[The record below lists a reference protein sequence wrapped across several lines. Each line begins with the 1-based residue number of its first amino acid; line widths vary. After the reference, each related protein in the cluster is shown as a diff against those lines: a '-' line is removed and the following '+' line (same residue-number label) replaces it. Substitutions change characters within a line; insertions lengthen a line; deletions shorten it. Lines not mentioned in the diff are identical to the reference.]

1 MERISIRNKYK
12 NRKNNIKS
20 DEINNNLTNEDKKI
34 ENSNNSK
41 KNIIISKQEE
51 KKNKNEFHPEQ
62 HPI

>member
-20 DEINNNLTNEDKKI
+20 DEINNNHINKDKKI

-41 KNIIISKQEE
+41 KNIIIRKQEE
-51 KKNKNEFHPEQ
+51 K
-62 HPI
+62 